1 MEALGGRDAGGGRR
15 CAAGALIEWL
25 LLGAAAVALLYQS
38 AALAA
43 SAGFF
48 LRMRLAPAQPPA
60 AWPPV
65 SILKPVYGLDPQLE
79 EAVASHLRLDYPEYE
94 LLIGFQRADDPA
106 IPVLKRLLEQH
117 PAAQA
122 RIEIIQTDAPNA
134 KTGVLEGLSR
144 KARHEVLA
152 VNDADILVTP
162 DYLRR
167 IVARLHE
174 PGVGVVTCLYHARA
188 SSLPGCFEALGIA
201 TDFMPSALVAPF
213 VGVREFGFGSTLCFR
228 RADLQA
234 IGGFEAFDDYIA
246 DDYQLASR
254 IVALGKCAAFADAA
268 VVTYLADPDWRSVW
282 RHQLRWARTIRFSR
296 PGGFAGMPVTHAGVW
311 ALANLAAGNFGAAAA
326 LWLARSV
333 MGAFAGF
340 AVLRHWP
347 ALLAAPL
354 IPLWD
359 LFAFAIWAAAWCGRS
374 AWWRGHRIVIGDR
387 GRIVRKC
394 SPEAPVPASL
404 QGRDSR

>member
-1 MEALGGRDAGGGRR
+1 M
-15 CAAGALIEWL
+15 IEWL
-25 LLGAAAVALLYQS
+25 LLAAAGVALLYQS

-43 SAGFF
+43 SAAWW
-48 LRMRLAPAQPPA
+48 LRVRLAPARPPA
-60 AWPPV
+60 ALPPV

-94 LLIGFQRADDPA
+94 LLIGFQRPEDPA
-106 IPVLKRLLEQH
+106 IPVLEKLLAQH
-117 PAAQA
+117 PQAQA
-122 RIEIIQTDAPNA
+122 RIEIIPTQALNG

-144 KARHEVLA
+144 RARHPVLV
-152 VNDADILVTP
+152 VNDADITVPP
-162 DYLRR
+162 DYLQ
-167 IVARLHE
+167 RLAASLSQ
-174 PGVGVVTCLYHARA
+174 PGAGIVTCLYRARA

-228 RADLQA
+228 REDLDA
-234 IGGFEAFDDYIA
+234 IGGFGAFGDYIA

-254 IVALGKCAAFADAA
+254 IVARGRRAVFADIA
-268 VVTYLADPDWRSVW
+268 VLTYLADPDWRSVW

-296 PGGFAGMPVTHAGVW
+296 PGGFAGMPVTHAGLW
-311 ALANLAAGNFGAAAA
+311 AILNLAAGNIGAAAA

-340 AVLRHWP
+340 AVLGHWP
-347 ALLAAPL
+347 ALVAAPL

-359 LFAFAIWAAAWCGRS
+359 LFAFAIWVAAWCGRT
-374 AWWRGHRIVIGDR
+374 AWWRGHRIRLGSK
-387 GRIVRKC
+387 GRILDNQ
-394 SPEAPVPASL
+394 PAAPKKA
-404 QGRDSR
+404 